1 MAVAVSVILERKGA
15 EVVTVTPDVPLLSA
29 TRVMADNGIGALVV
43 SADQRSVEGIV
54 SERDLVRWLARY
66 GTDCLQRPVS
76 EVMTAEVWACS
87 LETTVDELMATMTER
102 RIRHMPVVVDGGLAG
117 IVSIG
122 DVVKSRL
129 DELEFQ
135 AEVLEQYVTGSH

>member
-1 MAVAVSVILERKGA
+1 MTVAVSTLLERKGA
-15 EVVTVTPDVPLLSA
+15 DVVTVAPDVPLLSA
-29 TRVMADNGIGALVV
+29 TRAMADNGIGALVV
-43 SADQRSVEGIV
+43 SSDRRVVDGIL
-54 SERDLVRWLARY
+54 SERDLVRCVASR
-66 GTDCLQRPVS
+66 GPGCLELPVS
-76 EVMTAEVWACS
+76 DVMTREVWACT
-87 LETTVDELMATMTER
+87 LATTVDDLMATMTER
-102 RIRHMPVVVDGGLAG
+102 RIRHMPVVVDGVLAG